1 MSNEPESKSPAADL
15 LLAALQELK
24 EMKIEVTVNIRTAG
38 DPSDPIRPTPKVPPQ
53 LDITRTEELLPPV
66 LSPADIQKFLGIG
79 QRQVYELLNSEDFH
93 AARVGRRLFVSRA
106 VFIEWLE
113 GRSEDKEVKRRR

>member
-1 MSNEPESKSPAADL
+1 M
-15 LLAALQELK
+15 
-24 EMKIEVTVNIRTAG
+24 
-38 DPSDPIRPTPKVPPQ
+38 
-53 LDITRTEELLPPV
+53 TRTEELLPPV

>member
-1 MSNEPESKSPAADL
+1 M
-15 LLAALQELK
+15 
-24 EMKIEVTVNIRTAG
+24 
-38 DPSDPIRPTPKVPPQ
+38 
-53 LDITRTEELLPPV
+53 TRTENLLPPV

-79 QRQVYELLNSEDFH
+79 ENQVYLLLNSGVFH

-113 GRSEDKEVKRRR
+113 GRSEDREVKRSK

>member
-1 MSNEPESKSPAADL
+1 MSNAPESKSPATDI
-15 LLAALQELK
+15 LLAALRELK
-24 EMKIEVTVNIRTAG
+24 EMKIEVTVNIRPPG
-38 DPSDPIRPTPKVPPQ
+38 DPAPKPALDVSPP

-79 QRQVYELLNSEDFH
+79 QRQVYELLNSAAFH
-93 AARVGRRLFVSRA
+93 VVKVGRRMVVSRV

-113 GRSEDKEVKRRR
+113 GRSEDNEGKRRR